1 MDPRPCFYDKP
12 AAIANN
18 EVLRGKVTVFHGK
31 VKAICVTIFITC
43 IKHGYVHTF
52 SYKSPTSVWEDAR
65 CSLKAKVRTSKGVN
79 EEKEVQGES
88 RSLWSVI
95 VVCTPIIEYN
105 MHYID
110 VGFKM
115 FTFRNQKDTEI
126 VIPREDT
133 PHTDHVAIRTQGA
146 S

>member
-1 MDPRPCFYDKP
+1 MTGQKYKNNLNVSTMDPRPCFYDKP

-43 IKHGYVHTF
+43 IKHGYVHTL
-52 SYKSPTSVWEDAR
+52 SYKSPNSVWEDAS

-88 RSLWSVI
+88 KSLWSV
-95 VVCTPIIEYN
+95 CSLYS
-105 MHYID
+105 HY
-110 VGFKM
+110 
-115 FTFRNQKDTEI
+115 
-126 VIPREDT
+126 
-133 PHTDHVAIRTQGA
+133 
-146 S
+146 